1 MIEKRELAF
10 KVWNEKLI
18 GDLPRNKWLIEHL
31 GESEGLLLTAAVRQA
46 FYDGYS
52 AAIKDSEPD
61 PRYIYKESITVGV
74 V

>member
-10 KVWNEKLI
+10 KSWNKKLI
-18 GDLPRNKWLIEHL
+18 GNLPRNKWLVEHL
-31 GESEGLLLTAAVRQA
+31 EEGQGLLLTAAVRQA
-46 FYDGYS
+46 FYDGYT
-52 AAIKDSEPD
+52 AATKDSEPD